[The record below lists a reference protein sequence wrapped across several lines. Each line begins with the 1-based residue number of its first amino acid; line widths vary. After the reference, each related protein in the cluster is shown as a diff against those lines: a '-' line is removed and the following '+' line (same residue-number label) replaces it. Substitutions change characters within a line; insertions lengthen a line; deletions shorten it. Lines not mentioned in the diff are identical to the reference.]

1 MGNEKTIYGIASMTE
16 HYYNSLAPF
25 YKYMYQDWEASV
37 QRQAE
42 ALDGVI
48 REFLGEKPKTVL
60 DAACGIGT
68 QSIGLAKLGYQV
80 TASDLSPVAIE
91 QAREEAL
98 RHGVQIEFNVVDM
111 RQVREAYQRQFDI
124 VIACDNSVPHLHSDD
139 EILLAFK
146 QFYQCVKPGGGC
158 LISVRDYAQM
168 ERAEKGKQMIPR
180 LIHQTDHGQVILID
194 VWDFDGNSYE
204 ITTYLV
210 EDEGK
215 PEANTKII
223 LGGKY
228 YWVGISTLETLLKEA
243 GFEDIHILR
252 ERFFQPL
259 ILAKK

>member
-1 MGNEKTIYGIASMTE
+1 MTE
-16 HYYNSLAPF
+16 NYYNSLAPF
-25 YKYMYQDWEASV
+25 YKYIYQDWDASV

-48 REFLGEKPKTVL
+48 RDFFGGNPKTVL
-60 DAACGIGT
+60 DVACGIGT

-80 TASDLSPVAIE
+80 TASDLSSAAIE
-91 QAREEAL
+91 QAQQEAI
-98 RHGVQIEFNVVDM
+98 RYGVQIEFNVVDM
-111 RQVREAYQRQFDI
+111 RQVWDTYRRQFDI
-124 VIACDNSVPHLHSDD
+124 VIACDNSIPHLQSDD

-146 QFYQCVKPGGGC
+146 QFYQCTRAGGGC
-158 LISVRDYAQM
+158 LISVRDYAQLG
-168 ERAEKGKQMIPR
+168 RVEKGKQMVPR
-180 LIHQTDHGQVILID
+180 LVHQTDHGQVILFD
-194 VWDFDGNSYE
+194 VWDFEGKSYE

-223 LGGKY
+223 RGGKY

-243 GFEDIHILR
+243 GFEAVHTLR